1 MSWLK
6 SAVSKAVEVSGKHNL
21 TRTVRNYADN
31 VVHQAGQAVIGGA
44 KILQDRMGIKNYV
57 SFKQTLRRLE
67 EAAVSCSGQ
76 ERVQLLRRWLL
87 ALKETE
93 HLSGGLADDKSP
105 EETKKFTPILFFDSD
120 MEGEPM
126 NFRDV
131 FLHSQAVEGIS
142 LSMILQA
149 PNEAEVSLL
158 LEIFGLCFTGGKE
171 VHNAVISSIQDLA
184 KAFSPYEDE
193 VLVKKEE
200 LLQFAQ
206 GAISGLKL
214 NADIARLDAES
225 YKLRQSIDGIRLLQ
239 ISSSE
244 SDNKTSEKGTL
255 LTEEALKEALAEV
268 RLCSTIEAL
277 LLKKKTINSGDSP
290 EIHSQKV
297 DKLKV
302 LAESLTNSSSKAE
315 KRILDNRHQ
324 KEEALNFRAA
334 KVTEVDEMEKEV
346 LAEIAVLEQ
355 QRDQLEAELKK
366 VTISLNATTSRLN
379 KTREERDQFDEASD
393 KVVLH
398 LKAKEDELSKSVV
411 SCKVEANVVQTWI
424 NFLEDTWNL
433 QASFTEMKEKQTN
446 DELDKYGSYLL
457 NLMKYRLS
465 TLKDELV
472 PSINRL
478 GTFIDNLKKFNERS
492 EMIRDAEHEILKDTN
507 PKKFLEEEYLEAERK
522 IVTAF
527 GLVDHMKEIFYA
539 EPRSE
544 YRKNDAELQKLFN
557 AVEKLRT
564 DFNST
569 QRPILEIEALEEKAA
584 REGKQQ
590 GQPHAAESIPSPN
603 SAKSTPKSVKFALHE
618 SPKST
623 AALTGEQ
630 QHDPESELAKFEK
643 EFGDVGEIF
652 SSEVVGGWEFDELE
666 EELRSG
672 ANN

>member
-6 SAVSKAVEVSGKHNL
+6 SAVSKAVEVSGKNNL
-21 TRTVRNYADN
+21 TRSVRNYADN

-93 HLSGGLADDKSP
+93 HLSGGPAEDKST

-214 NADIARLDAES
+214 NADIARLDAEA

-244 SDNKTSEKGTL
+244 NDNKTSEKGTL

-268 RLCSTIEAL
+268 RLCSRIETL

-302 LAESLTNSSSKAE
+302 LSESLTNSSSKAE

-334 KVTEVDEMEKEV
+334 KVTEVDEMEKEL

-379 KTREERDQFDEASD
+379 KTREERDLFDEASD

-507 PKKFLEEEYLEAERK
+507 PKKFLEEEYLEVERK

-539 EPRSE
+539 EQRSE

-564 DFNST
+564 DFNSA
-569 QRPILEIEALEEKAA
+569 QRPILEIEALKEKAA

-603 SAKSTPKSVKFALHE
+603 SAKSSPKSVKFVLHE

-623 AALTGEQ
+623 APLTGEQ

-652 SSEVVGGWEFDELE
+652 SSEEVGGWEFDELE

>member
-6 SAVSKAVEVSGKHNL
+6 SAVNKAVEVSGKHNL

-31 VVHQAGQAVIGGA
+31 VVHHAGQAVIGGA
-44 KILQDRMGIKNYV
+44 KILQDRMGIKHYE

-93 HLSGGLADDKSP
+93 HLSGGPADDKSP
-105 EETKKFTPILFFDSD
+105 KETQKFTPILFFDSD

-126 NFRDV
+126 TFRDV

-149 PNEAEVSLL
+149 PNEEEVPLL
-158 LEIFGLCFTGGKE
+158 LEIFGLCFTGGRE

-184 KAFSPYEDE
+184 NAFSTYEDE

-200 LLQFAQ
+200 LLQFAH

-214 NADIARLDAES
+214 NAEIVRLDADAI
-225 YKLRQSIDGIRLLQ
+225 KLRQSIDGIRLLQ
-239 ISSSE
+239 IFSNECDS
-244 SDNKTSEKGTL
+244 KTSEKGTL

-268 RLCSTIEAL
+268 RLCSRIEAL
-277 LLKKKTINSGDSP
+277 LQKKKTINSGDSP
-290 EIHSQKV
+290 EIISQKV
-297 DKLKV
+297 NKLKV
-302 LAESLTNSSSKAE
+302 LAESLSNSSSKAE
-315 KRILDNRHQ
+315 KLILDNRHQ

-334 KVTEVDEMEKEV
+334 KVTEVDVMEKE
-346 LAEIAVLEQ
+346 LLSEIAILKQ

-366 VTISLNATTSRLN
+366 VTISLNAATSRLN

-393 KVVLH
+393 KVFLH
-398 LKAKEDELSKSVV
+398 LKAKEDDLSKSVL
-411 SCKVEANVVQTWI
+411 SCKVEANVVHTWI

-433 QASFTEMKEKQTN
+433 QASFTDLKEKQTN

-457 NLMKYRLS
+457 SLMKYRLS

-478 GTFIDNLKKFNERS
+478 GTFIDNLKKLNERS
-492 EMIRDAEHEILKDTN
+492 EMFRDAEHDILKETN
-507 PKKFLEEEYLEAERK
+507 PKKFLEVEYLEAERK

-527 GLVDHMKEIFYA
+527 SLVDHMKEIFYA
-539 EPRSE
+539 EQRSR
-544 YRKNDAELQKLFN
+544 YRKNDTELQKLFN
-557 AVEKLRT
+557 DVEKIRA

-569 QRPILEIEALEEKAA
+569 VRPILEIEAPEEKAVPE
-584 REGKQQ
+584 RKQQ

-603 SAKSTPKSVKFALHE
+603 SANSSPKSVKLVSNE

-623 AALTGEQ
+623 PLAGEQ
-630 QHDPESELAKFEK
+630 QHNPESEFAKFEL
-643 EFGDVGEIF
+643 EFGDVGGIF
-652 SSEVVGGWEFDELE
+652 SSEEVGGWEFDELE

-672 ANN
+672 SNN